1 MSAFEVTLVKI
12 NYPFQNERQVKPL
25 STRIGSRFYLFG
37 DLYNVYEILNTTAV
51 SATGF
56 HECVLL
62 LSDRKRSALQIQSIH
77 WKHMHYTRH
86 TSDTPWTGILT
97 YIGVVSGVNVGIY
110 AIHGV
115 SGIGRAEG
123 RVASQRIA

>member
-1 MSAFEVTLVKI
+1 MYGMF
-12 NYPFQNERQVKPL
+12 
-25 STRIGSRFYLFG
+25 
-37 DLYNVYEILNTTAV
+37 
-51 SATGF
+51 
-56 HECVLL
+56 
-62 LSDRKRSALQIQSIH
+62 
-77 WKHMHYTRH
+77 
-86 TSDTPWTGILT
+86 T